1 MKLAETRGGLVCTAA
16 MAAILF
22 GCGGS
27 SKPPPTP
34 ECAINSD
41 CEKYQPAGLICALGF
56 CVKACRDSSDCP
68 NSERC
73 VIVGGSADGGADAGQ
88 STNPDASISASGV
101 ATACQAPEVS
111 ICHYN
116 SDCTPLVCA
125 VDQVCRDQCKND
137 VDCPGNFPGSTDPQV
152 CTVNTH
158 VCADPKV
165 DKDYDPNTKD
175 FRTLDGGVF
184 PVDSGS
190 HDAGHQGSGGSS
202 GKDAAVDKP
211 TPPPV
216 CNPGLVG
223 FHPSNIPASVTIPT
237 GLATVTQTA
246 SSTFDTDALTFAPAI
261 ASDGGQPVA
270 MTVTLSDGRP
280 AALLLFKSYTLA
292 TGVTLNLTGQPP
304 LIIAADGNI
313 QIDGTIVATQSTT
326 NHWYC
331 GGAPGPATLGR
342 GGICGLNACSGGGA
356 AGELTSTE
364 QIGSGGGAFCGKGGN
379 GSVPLVDGGL
389 STTPPAGGTPYGVPE
404 LVPLVGGAS
413 SGSTNSITNYT
424 NHGGGA
430 IELVAGGSLTITENG
445 VINMGGGADSA
456 AYAIGGGSGGGIL
469 LEAPTVNLKGA
480 IVANG
485 ASGAGY
491 NGAGQAGQ
499 VSLLSATGGNG
510 FGGPGSSA
518 TSINGGDGVPGSAT
532 VVNWAGG
539 GGGAGRIRIN
549 TGCGGALNLNSS
561 SLVSPGSS
569 TTCYTTGT
577 LK

>member
-56 CVKACRDSSDCP
+56 CVKACRDSNDCP

-313 QIDGTIVATQSTT
+313 QIDGTIVATQSTDQPLVLRWGT
-326 NHWYC
+326 RTGDPRSRGNLRAQRLLRRWRS
-331 GGAPGPATLGR
+331 GR
-342 GGICGLNACSGGGA
+342 AQPRRSRSGRA
-356 AGELTSTE
+356 AARSAE
-364 QIGSGGGAFCGKGGN
+364 KGGN

-389 STTPPAGGTPYGVPE
+389 STTPPAGGTPYGMPE

-491 NGAGQAGQ
+491 
-499 VSLLSATGGNG
+499 
-510 FGGPGSSA
+510 
-518 TSINGGDGVPGSAT
+518 
-532 VVNWAGG
+532 
-539 GGGAGRIRIN
+539 
-549 TGCGGALNLNSS
+549 
-561 SLVSPGSS
+561 
-569 TTCYTTGT
+569 
-577 LK
+577 